1 MNAKSKIAV
10 KMEKGIIEVNTVFAK
25 MMMNALS
32 DEYAV
37 LQKVRRDYPEFHVQ
51 TRKIN
56 TNPKKDTYKG
66 LTYDYMRS
74 YIVLHT
80 PEAKRDEVIAELDDL
95 IFTSKCHRISHRYPT
110 IKKWFLEKYPAVAK
124 FGITEFADSEQECGM
139 NTQKVIAM
147 PSVDE
152 IARIGE
158 SRAVEQKR
166 A

>member
-32 DEYAV
+32 DEYAL
-37 LQKVRRDYPEFHVQ
+37 LQKVRRDYPDFHVR

-66 LTYDYMRS
+66 LTYDYMRT

-80 PEAKRDEVIAELDDL
+80 PEENRDEAIKEFEDL
-95 IFTSKCHRISHRYPT
+95 IFTSKCHGIAYRYPT
-110 IKKWFLEKYPAVAK
+110 IKKWFLKKYPAVAD
-124 FGITEFADSEQECGM
+124 FADNEQECAV
-139 NTQKVIAM
+139 NTQNVIAM